1 MLGRS
6 ANGVYWMFRYL
17 ERAENTA
24 RLIEAGFRMALT
36 RDAVD
41 ASDEWRSVIVTLGL
55 RDAYEAKFGGA
66 YNGNDVVNF
75 VLRDRDNAG
84 NLLVMCENAR
94 TNARMVRAGI
104 TRELWEAVNDLWH
117 RVRDL
122 LARPVREGDL
132 GDVLDIIRRQS
143 TQVRGAMMGTMLRN
157 EVFNFARLGK
167 FIERADNTARILDVK
182 YYVLLP
188 SIAYVGSSLDNMQ
201 WDMVLRSV
209 SGERSYR

>member
-6 ANGVYWMFRYL
+6 ANGIFWLFRNL

-36 RDAVD
+36 RDARD

-55 RDAYEAKFGGA
+55 LATYEAKFG
-66 YNGNDVVNF
+66 NDYAGPNVINF
-75 VLRDRDNAG
+75 ILRDKDNPG
-84 NLLVMCENAR
+84 NVLAMCEMAR

-104 TRELWEAVNDLWH
+104 TREVWESVNDSWL
-117 RVRDL
+117 RMREL
-122 LARPVREGDL
+122 LARPVTEARL
-132 GDVLDIIRRQS
+132 GDVLDTLRRQS
-143 TQVRGAMMGTMLRN
+143 TQVRGAMEGTMLRN
-157 EVFNFARLGK
+157 EIYNFARIGS

-188 SIAYVGSSLDNMQ
+188 SISYVGSSLDNVQ
-201 WDMVLRSV
+201 WENVLRSLA
-209 SGERSYR
+209 GERAYR